1 MIGDYI
7 RARIR
12 EHLAMIDILG
22 WFWTSAILV
31 ISLGTV
37 LLLIAIYNSLV
48 RLRQT
53 VRQGVADIDAQ
64 LRQRHDLIPNLVEAV
79 KGYAGHEA
87 ATLEAVISARN
98 TAAREEPSSASE
110 QKLRV
115 ALDNLLALGEAYPD
129 LKASG
134 NFQSLQN
141 ELADVEDKLAAAR
154 RALNAATARFN
165 AARES
170 FPAVLF
176 AGLLGFGEADFNRL
190 DDSEKGTVD
199 QTPKIAF

>member
-1 MIGDYI
+1 MV
-7 RARIR
+7 
-12 EHLAMIDILG
+12 DILG

-31 ISLGTV
+31 IAVGLV
-37 LLLIAIYNSLV
+37 VLLIAIYNNLV
-48 RLRQT
+48 QLRQN
-53 VRQGVADIDAQ
+53 VAQGVADIDAQ

-87 ATLEAVISARN
+87 ATLEAVIAARN
-98 TAAREEPSSASE
+98 AAARDAPGESSE
-110 QKLRV
+110 KGLRL

-129 LKASG
+129 LKASA
-134 NFQSLQN
+134 NFQSLQH

-154 RALNAATARFN
+154 RALNAAAARFN

-176 AGLLGFGEADFNRL
+176 AGMLGFAAADFDRL
-190 DDSEKGTVD
+190 AQSEKGTVD
-199 QTPKIAF
+199 QTPKVAF